1 MAASFQA
8 KDTAVLGQQLKVQEI
23 CLFANHPLLTVSGS
37 DLSLAI
43 GESVGSVLH
52 CAKQV
57 AAGTITGVQCTISG
71 SNIILVGESAAIS
84 TTSYVIK
91 FIVSE

>member
-43 GESVGSVLH
+43 GEPVGSVVS
-52 CAKQV
+52 CVKQL
-57 AAGTITGVQCTISG
+57 ANGTLSGIPCTISG
-71 SNIILVGESAAIS
+71 NNIIITGESAAVS